1 MSLRQ
6 RKNKKHYAK
15 SRQSKK
21 NNTKFWRKFRLGF
34 SSKAQA
40 KRALQSKDSDIILG
54 EEE

>member
-6 RKNKKHYAK
+6 RKSKIHYAK
-15 SRQSKK
+15 PKRSKK
-21 NNTKFWRKFRLGF
+21 NPSKFWKKFARGF

-40 KRALQSKDSDIILG
+40 RRALQSKDSDIILG

>member
-6 RKNKKHYAK
+6 RKNKTRHSKT
-15 SRQSKK
+15 RRNKK
-21 NNTKFWRKFRLGF
+21 NPGKFWKKFRLGF

-40 KRALQSKDSDIILG
+40 KRAVQSKDSDIILG